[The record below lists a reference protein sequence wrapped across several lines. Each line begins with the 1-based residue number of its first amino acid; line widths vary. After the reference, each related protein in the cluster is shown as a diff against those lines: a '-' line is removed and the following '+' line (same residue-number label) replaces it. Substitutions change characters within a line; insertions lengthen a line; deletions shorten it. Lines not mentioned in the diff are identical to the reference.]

1 MLLPKQS
8 SQSTPSQSEF
18 ARSLCSSL
26 REAYQYVCKSS
37 FPQIKRQEELYN
49 RKVHGMPHKKGSLV
63 WLYDTV
69 ILRGHSKKF
78 HRPWTG
84 PYQVVKQLSESTYRV
99 RHVLNNHYKNVHFD
113 RLKQCSP
120 HTRFS
125 TATPPTPT
133 DSSPETPP
141 PISTH
146 LEIVDT
152 LPPPT
157 APPPTPPP
165 LTCCRFPPSLPSCCP
180 SYSYCSCKYS
190 TLSFSFSCPTYSVWF
205 IFITLYGTYFYL
217 RGIM

>member
-205 IFITLYGTYFYL
+205 IFITLNTG
-217 RGIM
+217 RISI